1 MKSEAHVNEILQ
13 ALQHPPASIEAFSK
27 LFTPSKNT

>member
-1 MKSEAHVNEILQ
+1 MKSEEHVSEVVR

-27 LFTPSKNT
+27 LFTPNKSA